1 MRDRPTGPTVPR
13 SVVILGAG
21 TMGTGIALSFAN
33 AGARVAVTARR
44 QSTLDDARRR
54 LHESLELMARH
65 ELVTA
70 EAVELVPARVSMALF
85 EDLDLDVDLVIESV
99 TEDLAAK
106 VDILRRTEAAAPA
119 RTVLTT
125 NTSSLSLRALSDAL
139 ERPQN
144 FAGFH
149 WFNPPEIVALVEV
162 IPGPGTSAQTLR
174 TLVDWAS
181 AVRKVPVPI
190 SSEIEGFIAN
200 RLQYALMR
208 EAYALVERGI
218 CGLADVDK
226 VMRACLGPRWAG
238 VGPFEAMDLA
248 GLDVHLE
255 VARRL
260 FPSLSNA
267 SEPPTLLER
276 LVSQGALGTKTGR
289 GLHGDYDESTIGEAR
304 ERRIA
309 ALVALAAMDEG
320 ARSDTAV
327 GRRARGS

>member
-1 MRDRPTGPTVPR
+1 MTDRPNGRTAPR

-21 TMGTGIALSFAN
+21 TMGTGIALTFAN
-33 AGARVAVTARR
+33 AGARVAITARR

-54 LHESLELMARH
+54 LDESLRLMAQH
-65 ELVTA
+65 GLVTTA
-70 EAVELVPARVSMALF
+70 AVEQVPARVSMAPF
-85 EDLDLDVDLVIESV
+85 DDLDFEVDLVIESV
-99 TEDLAAK
+99 AEDLAAK
-106 VDILRRTEAAAPA
+106 VDILHRTEARTPA

-125 NTSSLSLRALSDAL
+125 NTSSLSLRTLSDAL
-139 ERPQN
+139 ERPQR

-162 IPGPGTSAQTLR
+162 IPGPDTSAQTLR

-181 AVRKVPVPI
+181 GVGKVPVPI
-190 SSEIEGFIAN
+190 STEIEGFIAN

-208 EAYALVERGI
+208 EAYALVEGGI

-260 FPSLSNA
+260 FPVLSNA
-267 SEPPTLLER
+267 SEPPTLLGR

-289 GLHGDYDESTIGEAR
+289 GLHGDYDESTIGDAR

-309 ALVALAAMDEG
+309 ALVALAAMDGG
-320 ARSDTAV
+320 ARADAADDRPV
-327 GRRARGS
+327 RGS

>member
-1 MRDRPTGPTVPR
+1 MTARPDGSVVPR

-21 TMGTGIALSFAN
+21 TMGTGIALTFAS

-44 QSTLDDARRR
+44 QSTLDEARTR
-54 LHESLELMARH
+54 LDDSLTLMARH
-65 ELVTA
+65 GLITA
-70 EAVELVPARVSMALF
+70 DAVEQVPARVSMAPF
-85 EDLDLDVDLVIESV
+85 DDLDLEVDLVIESV
-99 TEDLAAK
+99 AEDLSAK
-106 VDILRRTEAAAPA
+106 VHILRRTEASAPA
-119 RTVLTT
+119 DTIVTT

-162 IPGPGTSAQTLR
+162 IPGPGTSPQTVG

-181 AVRKVPVPI
+181 GVGKVPVPM
-190 SSEIEGFIAN
+190 STEIEGFIAN

-208 EAYALVERGI
+208 EAYALVEGGV
-218 CGLADVDK
+218 CGFKDVDR

-260 FPSLSNA
+260 LPVLSNA
-267 SEPPTLLER
+267 SEPPALLER
-276 LVSQGALGTKTGR
+276 LVSRGALGTKTGR
-289 GLHGDYDESTIGEAR
+289 GLHGDYDETTIDDMR

-309 ALVALAAMDEG
+309 ALVALAAIKEG
-320 ARSDTAV
+320 ARVDAAVDLSDRSA
-327 GRRARGS
+327 

>member
-1 MRDRPTGPTVPR
+1 
-13 SVVILGAG
+13 
-21 TMGTGIALSFAN
+21 MGTGIALTFAN

-54 LHESLELMARH
+54 LDESLRLMARH
-65 ELVTA
+65 GLVTA
-70 EAVELVPARVSMALF
+70 EAVEQVPARVSMAPF
-85 EDLDLDVDLVIESV
+85 DDLDLEVDLVIESIA
-99 TEDLAAK
+99 EDLSAK
-106 VDILRRTEAAAPA
+106 VDILRRTESATPS

-139 ERPQN
+139 ERPRS

-162 IPGPGTSAQTLR
+162 IPGPSTSAQTVR

-181 AVRKVPVPI
+181 GVGKVPVPI
-190 SSEIEGFIAN
+190 STEIEGFIAN

-208 EAYALVERGI
+208 EAYALVEGGI

-260 FPSLSNA
+260 FPLLSNS
-267 SEPPTLLER
+267 SEPPSLLER
-276 LVSQGALGTKTGR
+276 LVSRGALGTKTGR
-289 GLHGDYDESTIGEAR
+289 GLHGDYDETTTGAAR
-304 ERRIA
+304 ERRIS
-309 ALVALAAMDEG
+309 ALVALAATDEG
-320 ARSDTAV
+320 ARADAAV
-327 GRRARGS
+327 DRSVPKS